1 MHCTAATD
9 SDFVIY
15 STLNFT
21 MSAMTS
27 ETVCFNISVLD
38 DLLDENLEQFEFY
51 FEILPNDYA
60 TVGDPSLL
68 LVSIVD
74 NDGEYSIISIPV
86 YITCFLDCDTVPKV
100 SWVVDQVTIS
110 EGEERDVCFSVS
122 KTAQPHQIVVGVRGN
137 QTAGKSFN
145 DYW

>member
-9 SDFVIY
+9 SDFVVY

-51 FEILPNDYA
+51 FEIFPSDYA
-60 TVGDPSLL
+60 TVGDPSSL

-74 NDGEYSIISIPV
+74 NDGEY
-86 YITCFLDCDTVPKV
+86 
-100 SWVVDQVTIS
+100 
-110 EGEERDVCFSVS
+110 
-122 KTAQPHQIVVGVRGN
+122 
-137 QTAGKSFN
+137 
-145 DYW
+145 